1 MHESLL
7 KCKCDAM
14 HDNLKPFKKKK
25 KKNQPKDFVKNLS
38 ILKKPQ
44 KFSKTPKV
52 RSENMKCM
60 IEWVKI
66 DHTRWRKWSLDQKAY
81 GFEV

>member
-25 KKNQPKDFVKNLS
+25 KPTQRFCEKLINFE
-38 ILKKPQ
+38 KPQ

-66 DHTRWRKWSLDQKAY
+66 DHTRWRKWSLDQKAF